1 MELCWPRSVSASAG
15 RGCRDRDGD
24 EPARDLG
31 ACVRARSRGQR
42 DGVRDA
48 RSSETAAVRAHGR
61 ERKTACVS
69 RHDVPGWA
77 AALGDGAG
85 DAGGGA
91 VSDERTLLVT
101 YMATILF
108 VISLATVG
116 TESWSAGAQAGGV
129 SIQCIPPRKIWI
141 AMDSRP
147 VAMVPNETNGH
158 RLLRFIP
165 TYDMAKWLA
174 SPHGPVPKCPT
185 R

>member
-1 MELCWPRSVSASAG
+1 MELCWPRSGSESAG

-48 RSSETAAVRAHGR
+48 RSREPAAVRGRGR

-69 RHDVPGWA
+69 RHDVPGRA
-77 AALGDGAG
+77 AGLGDGAG

-91 VSDERTLLVT
+91 MIPEGEMTL
-101 YMATILF
+101 
-108 VISLATVG
+108 
-116 TESWSAGAQAGGV
+116 
-129 SIQCIPPRKIWI
+129 PP
-141 AMDSRP
+141 
-147 VAMVPNETNGH
+147 G
-158 RLLRFIP
+158 LLRKLMSLPDDRVVGFFRVLGLLSQSQRIEIFEQMAAVKSQDEADFFIRRMLTP
-165 TYDMAKWLA
+165 R
-174 SPHGPVPKCPT
+174 GPVPKCPT